1 MAGKEEVRRR
11 KYEGRSMKEKLRST
25 NRAMSYFFLFR
36 LAPIAVCVDNLFIVR
51 QAHSEVNPSSG
62 KPNILKEEKT
72 MGLLDSILG
81 AATGKTDGS
90 GGAAQLI
97 GVLGGLLAQSGGLQG
112 LANKFAQSGQGNAFQ
127 SWVGVGED
135 EAISSNQIQNALGSE
150 QVNALAAKMGIDPAQ
165 ASSFLAEYLPK
176 IVDKLTPA
184 GKVDPTADH
193 QQGLAALLP
202 SLLQSLQGQ
211 APSGQSTQA

>member
-1 MAGKEEVRRR
+1 
-11 KYEGRSMKEKLRST
+11 
-25 NRAMSYFFLFR
+25 
-36 LAPIAVCVDNLFIVR
+36 
-51 QAHSEVNPSSG
+51 
-62 KPNILKEEKT
+62 

-81 AATGKTDGS
+81 AVTGKTDDS

-127 SWVGVGED
+127 SWVGMGEN
-135 EAISSNQIQNALGSE
+135 EAVSSNQIQNALGSE

-165 ASSFLAEYLPK
+165 ASNFLAEYLPK

-184 GKVDPTADH
+184 GKIDPAADH

-202 SLLQSLQGQ
+202 SLLQSLSGE
-211 APSGQSTQA
+211 ASTGQSARA

>member
-1 MAGKEEVRRR
+1 
-11 KYEGRSMKEKLRST
+11 
-25 NRAMSYFFLFR
+25 
-36 LAPIAVCVDNLFIVR
+36 
-51 QAHSEVNPSSG
+51 
-62 KPNILKEEKT
+62 

-81 AATGKTDGS
+81 AVTGKTDSS

-127 SWVGVGED
+127 SWVGMGENQP
-135 EAISSNQIQNALGSE
+135 ISSNQIQNVLGST

-176 IVDKLTPA
+176 VVDKLTPA
-184 GKVDPTADH
+184 GKIDPTADH
-193 QQGLAALLP
+193 QQGLAVLLP
-202 SLLQSLQGQ
+202 SLLQSLAGRSS
-211 APSGQSTQA
+211 SGQPPPA

>member
-1 MAGKEEVRRR
+1 
-11 KYEGRSMKEKLRST
+11 
-25 NRAMSYFFLFR
+25 
-36 LAPIAVCVDNLFIVR
+36 
-51 QAHSEVNPSSG
+51 
-62 KPNILKEEKT
+62 
-72 MGLLDSILG
+72 MGLFDSILG
-81 AATGKTDGS
+81 AVSGKTDGS

-127 SWVGVGED
+127 SWVGMGENQ
-135 EAISSNQIQNALGSE
+135 AISSNQIQNALGSD

-165 ASSFLAEYLPK
+165 ASNFLSEYLPK

-184 GKVDPTADH
+184 GKIDPAADH

-202 SLLQSLQGQ
+202 SLLQSLG
-211 APSGQSTQA
+211 GQSSGEQSAQA